1 MSSTETILFEDEHP
15 DMNDPRGTCHRKVW
29 TEIVDGERIVVASAM
44 VTGPRGGVTVDTPS
58 FTAEELD
65 QIISAYSNVREADDE
80 AERAE
85 RAAGWDRTP

>member
-1 MSSTETILFEDEHP
+1 MENILFEDEHE
-15 DMNDPRGTCHRKVW
+15 DVNDPRGTVHRKVW
-29 TEIVDGERIVVASAM
+29 TEIVDGERIVVASSL
-44 VTGPRGGVTVDTPS
+44 VTGPRGAVTVDVPS
-58 FTAEELD
+58 FSADEFD